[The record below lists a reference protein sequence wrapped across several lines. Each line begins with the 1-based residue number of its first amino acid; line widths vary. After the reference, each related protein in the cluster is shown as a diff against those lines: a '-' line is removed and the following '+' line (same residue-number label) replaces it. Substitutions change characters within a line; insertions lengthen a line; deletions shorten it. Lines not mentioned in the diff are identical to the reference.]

1 MYRAANGLIAALLG
15 ALIVLLVTIGVR
27 VWLRSRI
34 SPDERERRRRLM
46 LLSAGKMGDANL
58 LEIRDGLLFYSY
70 AVRGVEYTASQ
81 DVSSLTSFVPDGV
94 ASLGSICVKYDP
106 RNPANSIVLAEEWS
120 GLRPWR
126 A

>member
-58 LEIRDGLLFYSY
+58 LDIREGLLIYSY
-70 AVRGVEYTASQ
+70 AFCASA
-81 DVSSLTSFVPDGV
+81 V
-94 ASLGSICVKYDP
+94 AASDKYVTRRLDRILPP
-106 RNPANSIVLAEEWS
+106 RAP
-120 GLRPWR
+120 P
-126 A
+126 

>member
-58 LEIRDGLLFYSY
+58 LDIREGLLIYSY

-81 DVSSLTSFVPDGV
+81 DVSALKPFLPDGV
-94 ASLGSICVKYDP
+94 ASLVSICVRYDP
-106 RNPANSIVLAEEWS
+106 RNPANSIVLAEKWS
-120 GLRPWR
+120 GLRPAR
-126 A
+126 